1 MKVTK
6 DNLLIPNSYPTEVEA
21 RQAGQEWL
29 ASADGQDFAQHH
41 CEPGA
46 VLYTYNIGSGWDWAV
61 RSGNYTLT
69 SHHLTDGYT
78 LDIFTDAASLSGWL
92 GMNGVTGDTVDL
104 IRRAVLGTL
113 PLVSENPEEQALLF
127 RLLLTLAPRT
137 PDWVINTLMDD
148 PSDVV
153 SYHAMNRALSV
164 GADAQTVQKAHD
176 YQLELQEAMLDLL
189 LDEEH

>member
-1 MKVTK
+1 MKATK
-6 DNLLIPNSYPTEVEA
+6 HDLLIPNPYPTEAEA
-21 RQAGQEWL
+21 KQAGQEWL
-29 ASADGQDFAQHH
+29 ASAEGQGFAEHH

-46 VLYTYNIGSGWDWAV
+46 VLYTHNTGTGWDWAV

-69 SHHLTDGYT
+69 SHQLTDGYT

-92 GMNGVTGDTVDL
+92 GLNRVTGDTVDL

-113 PLVSENPEEQALLF
+113 PLVSENAEEQTLLF

-137 PDWVINTLMDD
+137 PDWVLNALMDD

-153 SYHAMNRALSV
+153 SYHAMNRVLSV
-164 GADAQTVQKAHD
+164 GADEETVQKAND
-176 YQLELQEAMLDLL
+176 LQLELQEVLLDSL